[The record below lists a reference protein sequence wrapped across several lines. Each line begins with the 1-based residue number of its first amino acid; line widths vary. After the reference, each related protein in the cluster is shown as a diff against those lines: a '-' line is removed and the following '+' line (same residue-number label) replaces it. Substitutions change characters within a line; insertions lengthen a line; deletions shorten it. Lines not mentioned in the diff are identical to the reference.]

1 MILSIECV
9 PVLQK
14 HIKLEKTG
22 MNEYIVTKKTENAS
36 GVGID
41 FCYMSKIL
49 GQDCNLLSFIGQ
61 NNSSKL
67 YQSILNR
74 DGIYSIAVE
83 IKDNIREN
91 LIIEYPDRMEL
102 IKDDDI
108 RIVSEEINKF
118 FKSISDVI
126 LDYNIVFISYDNINV
141 IEDEALRIILNNASK
156 NNVKLLIRLDQI
168 NYKYTF
174 GLSLDTCL
182 VDVETLEE
190 ILNIRLLSNTEIIKA
205 ANYLL
210 EQNVSGAVVVIK
222 NDNYFVVNRE
232 RVFEIEGKLSTKED
246 INTGY
251 FMAGVANSIN
261 RAYDIEMMI
270 RLSFACGFIKREDL
284 YDTSLSTIKENMKKI
299 NIITY
304 NNIEWGN

>member
-9 PVLQK
+9 PLIQK
-14 HIKLEKTG
+14 KITLEKSDV
-22 MNEYIVTKKTENAS
+22 NEYRVVKRIESAV
-36 GVGID
+36 GLGID

-61 NNSSKL
+61 GNSSKL
-67 YQSILNR
+67 YQSILNK
-74 DGIYSIAVE
+74 DGIYNIPVE
-83 IKDNIREN
+83 IKDKIGEN
-91 LIIEYPDRMEL
+91 LILEYPDRVEL
-102 IKDDDI
+102 IRDNDI
-108 RIVSEEINKF
+108 RIVGEEINKF

-141 IEDEALRIILNNASK
+141 IEDDALKLILNNAVK
-156 NNVKLLIRLDQI
+156 NNVKLLLRIDQI
-168 NYKYTF
+168 NYKYIC
-174 GLSLDTCL
+174 GVALDTCL
-182 VDVETLEE
+182 VDVDTLEE

-210 EQNVSGAVVVIK
+210 EQNVKAAVFVIK
-222 NDNYFVVNRE
+222 DDNFFVVNKE
-232 RVFEIEGKLSTKED
+232 RVFEIEVNALAKEG

-270 RLSFACGFIKREDL
+270 RLAFACGLIKRDDL
-284 YDTSLSTIKENMKKI
+284 HETSLATIKENMKKI

-304 NNIEWGN
+304 NNIEWRD

>member
-9 PVLQK
+9 PLIQK
-14 HIKLEKTG
+14 KITLEKTG
-22 MNEYIVTKKTENAS
+22 IKEYRVVKRIESAV
-36 GVGID
+36 GLGID

-61 NNSSKL
+61 GNSSKL
-67 YQSILNR
+67 YQSILNK
-74 DGIYSIAVE
+74 DGIYNIPVE
-83 IKDNIREN
+83 IKDKIGEH
-91 LIIEYPDRMEL
+91 LIIEYSDRVEL
-102 IKDDDI
+102 IRDNDI
-108 RIVSEEINKF
+108 RIVGEEINKF

-141 IEDEALRIILNNASK
+141 IEDDALKLILNNAVK
-156 NNVKLLIRLDQI
+156 NNVKLLLRIDQI
-168 NYKYTF
+168 NYKYIF
-174 GLSLDTCL
+174 GVALDTCL
-182 VDVETLEE
+182 VDVDTLEE

-210 EQNVSGAVVVIK
+210 EQNVKEAVFVIK
-222 NDNYFVVNRE
+222 DDNFFVVNKE
-232 RVFEIEGKLSTKED
+232 RVFEIEVNALAKEG

-270 RLSFACGFIKREDL
+270 RLAFACGLINRDDL
-284 YDTSLSTIKENMKKI
+284 HETSLATIKENMKKI

-304 NNIEWGN
+304 NNIEWRD